1 MTYQRLT
8 WGNPLARPL
17 SLYDIEQDIAELARR
32 GNLRLRFDKVALRV
46 VRVLQS
52 TLAEVVPE
60 QQAVLFTVSAP
71 VKHPAKTIAALEILV
86 RGSFSCGEIK
96 DTVHGNKVRFRRV
109 TGGSGRVP
117 RVLGFVHNPETD
129 PDLLLDLAESRLLAS
144 SPRSATSRVDSN

>member
-32 GNLRLRFDKVALRV
+32 ANLRLRFDKVALRV

-71 VKHPAKTIAALEILV
+71 IKHPAKTIAALEILV

-96 DTVHGNKVRFRRV
+96 DTVHGNKVRLRRV

-117 RVLGFVHNPETD
+117 RVLGFVHNPETGHAISCSIS
-129 PDLLLDLAESRLLAS
+129 PSRVS
-144 SPRSATSRVDSN
+144 SRHPRAATSRMDTN